1 MTPIQP
7 LSTGTEYTV
16 RVQKLVQDQ
25 AKVEGEA
32 AVELID
38 QAGAAAR
45 PIGPE
50 GQGTHINTYA

>member
-1 MTPIQP
+1 MSSISA

-38 QAGAAAR
+38 QAGEAAR
-45 PIGPE
+45 PVGPE
-50 GQGTHINTYA
+50 GQGTHVNTYA